1 MDYKKTLLKRWVE
14 SEKQLSLQIEMEKI
28 TNELKKQITKKKK
41 LKVVKKKKLK
51 VVKKVEEQ
59 DCSIEKVFGNR
70 DIRNIIMK
78 EKQKLIDAEWEK
90 FKDIDWKEIMTIDQ
104 FRDIITEWAWDRDWM
119 DRKNRLNLKLDWEQ
133 LCNYIDGLPLFWDYF
148 CNDMDYCYEREA
160 FQRKLN
166 GEPLIDTTY
175 QRQHPAKPQKKDTMD
190 EDTKLV
196 CKLLRKTYKNKK
208 QWANKLTQIGREKG
222 FLKENRCWK
231 KIYTLEYAIAS
242 YIHHL
247 EEDKKMNE
255 YLLCVKH
262 LIEDHDDIEMEDW
275 NLFYK

>member
-41 LKVVKKKKLK
+41 KLK

-59 DCSIEKVFGNR
+59 SCSIETVFGNR
-70 DIRNIIMK
+70 DIRNIIME
-78 EKQKLIDAEWEK
+78 EKQKLLDAEWEK

-104 FRDIITEWAWDRDWM
+104 FRDIITEWCWDRDWM
-119 DRKNRLNLKLDWEQ
+119 DRNTRLNLKLDWKQ
-133 LCNYIDGLPLFWDYF
+133 LCEFIHSKSSLFWEYH
-148 CNDMDYCYEREA
+148 CNDMDYYYEREA

-175 QRQHPAKPQKKDTMD
+175 QRQYPPKQQKKDTMD

-196 CKLLRKTYKNKK
+196 CKFLRKTYKNKK
-208 QWANKLTQIGREKG
+208 QWANKLTQIGRDKG

-231 KIYTLEYAIAS
+231 KINTLEYAIAS

-262 LIEDHDDIEMEDW
+262 LIDDHDDIEIGDW
-275 NLFYK
+275 CLFYK